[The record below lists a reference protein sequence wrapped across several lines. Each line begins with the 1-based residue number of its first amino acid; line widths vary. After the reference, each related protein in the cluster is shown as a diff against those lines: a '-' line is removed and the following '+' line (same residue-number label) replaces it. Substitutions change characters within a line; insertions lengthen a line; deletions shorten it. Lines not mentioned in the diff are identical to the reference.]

1 MLFPLL
7 LSSVLLA
14 GCAASPLQRSAP
26 ARRRSQ
32 SEAQPPPP
40 LIRRLRGGAGE
51 LAELD
56 AETFEWADSLPWL
69 RYVRTHGVLQ
79 FITVLKRLQHVTG
92 DELLWG
98 DEIEYHIFA
107 VNSTLSTAKLSLRA
121 PGILADL
128 RQKEEHL
135 GRKDGL
141 HIESV
146 S

>member
-1 MLFPLL
+1 MLAITLAT
-7 LSSVLLA
+7 LLA
-14 GCAASPLQRSAP
+14 SCAASPLSRISP
-26 ARRRSQ
+26 ARRRQ
-32 SEAQPPPP
+32 SDAQLPSP

-69 RYVRTHGVLQ
+69 RYVRTHGVAQ
-79 FITVLKRLQHVTG
+79 FITVLKRLQYVTG

-98 DEIEYHIFA
+98 DEIEYHVFA
-107 VNSTLSTAKLSLRA
+107 VNSTLRTAKLSLRA
-121 PGILADL
+121 HEMLADL
-128 RQKEEHL
+128 RRKEEHL